1 MKYSWRNHGK
11 HVTEAGGAPFCC
23 LFKSDFPNCLSP
35 PGRPAQPLLW
45 APPRTHPRKRG
56 PGFLAQRAER
66 VSYLSPWTLCSSQNK
81 TPWLPKMLAGAA
93 PGNSGKR
100 GSRSLGPFPS
110 AGSGEKA
117 STETNKMAKAFG
129 PVGEEMAFSVFLQL
143 PGWRKSKQSKR
154 KLLLCSS
161 PQESCRLGPEREL
174 PAQRGSCDRAAATV
188 SCGEGRVD
196 TACPRCS

>member
-66 VSYLSPWTLCSSQNK
+66 VSYLSPWTLCSTQ
-81 TPWLPKMLAGAA
+81 TRP
-93 PGNSGKR
+93 R
-100 GSRSLGPFPS
+100 G
-110 AGSGEKA
+110 
-117 STETNKMAKAFG
+117 
-129 PVGEEMAFSVFLQL
+129 
-143 PGWRKSKQSKR
+143 
-154 KLLLCSS
+154 
-161 PQESCRLGPEREL
+161 
-174 PAQRGSCDRAAATV
+174 
-188 SCGEGRVD
+188 
-196 TACPRCS
+196 CPRCWLARPLVTEGNVGAEVWAPFPLPGLGERQARKPTKWQRRLDRWGGNGFLCFSSIARMEKIKAKQKKIAALQQPAGVLPTWPRA

>member
-66 VSYLSPWTLCSSQNK
+66 VSYLSPWTLCSTQNE

-129 PVGEEMAFSVFLQL
+129 PVG
-143 PGWRKSKQSKR
+143 RKWLSLFFFNCQDGENQSKA
-154 KLLLCSS
+154 KENCCS
-161 PQESCRLGPEREL
+161 
-174 PAQRGSCDRAAATV
+174 AAARRSPADLAPSV
-188 SCGEGRVD
+188 NCL
-196 TACPRCS
+196 PREEAATGPQPR